1 VVKVSPV
8 VDRRGLAAPS
18 SRTSTR
24 FRSLVIVGPSGLDR
38 RRPRRVMQKFLKTL
52 RGTII
57 AEIDGIVEDVLDS
70 GIKLKIV
77 WCGGG

>member
-1 VVKVSPV
+1 MVKVSPV

-38 RRPRRVMQKFLKTL
+38 RRPRHVMQKFLKSM
-52 RGTII
+52 RGTI